1 MQDTSKEQA
10 VRSRADLITSILLI
24 AIGIWVFYMSYEMP
38 RLEARRVHPST
49 IPGLVPMVLGAGLA
63 LCGALLGWRSY
74 KASAEGGWSGLVDL
88 FKTMTVARVAAGMV
102 LVGVFALGLVGWLP
116 FWAAAMVFIFAFVV
130 TFELILTDAPVPL
143 VRSLIW
149 ALITAVGA
157 GGGIYYLF
165 AKVFLVRL
173 P

>member
-1 MQDTSKEQA
+1 MQETTKEQA
-10 VRSRADLITSILLI
+10 VRARADLITSILLT
-24 AIGIWVFYMSYEMP
+24 AIGIWVFYLSYEMP
-38 RLEARRVHPST
+38 RLEARRIHPST

-63 LCGALLGWRSY
+63 LCGALLVWRSY
-74 KASAEGGWSGLVDL
+74 KTPSVGGWSGLVDL
-88 FKTMTVARVAAGMV
+88 FKTMTVARIVAAMV

-116 FWAAAMVFIFAFVV
+116 FWAASMVFIFAFVV

-143 VRSLIW
+143 VRSLVW
-149 ALITAVGA
+149 ALLTAVCA

-165 AKVFLVRL
+165 AKIFLVRL